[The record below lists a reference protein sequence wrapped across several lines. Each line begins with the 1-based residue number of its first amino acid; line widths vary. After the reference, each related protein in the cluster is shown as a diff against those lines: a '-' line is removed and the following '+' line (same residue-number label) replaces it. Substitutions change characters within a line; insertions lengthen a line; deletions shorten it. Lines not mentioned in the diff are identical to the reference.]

1 MKIISGVSSKFIA
14 LVAMTIIGVVIV
26 TILGLYIIHQNLLED
41 RKTKLVELTEASRG
55 VLSHYQQLAASGTL
69 TDAAARD
76 QARATLRGLRFGKD
90 DYFFVYDF
98 DGVNQVLGPKPQLEG
113 QSLLNLKDPDGV
125 PFVADLIQAA
135 KAGGGFVD
143 YRFPKAGSDQPLPKL
158 SYALPFQP
166 WGWMVGTGIYI
177 DDIDAIFWRTVRE
190 QSLVIGLIL
199 AVVLTCSTLLG
210 RSVTRPI
217 LALTGVMNR
226 LAHGDLQVTIPGE
239 DRRDEIGDMAR
250 AVDVFKQNAVER
262 GRLEAEQ
269 TTLKQQAE
277 AARRATMMQLA
288 DHFEASVL
296 RVVEAV
302 SSAAVEMESSAAVL
316 SGSAEEASRQATAV
330 AVAAEQASTNVN
342 TVAGATEEL
351 SASIQEISRQ
361 VSSSTRIAA
370 QAVDDANRTDALM
383 QELAV
388 AARQIGEVI
397 DLINSIAR
405 QTNLLALNATI
416 EAARAGEH
424 GKGFAIVAQEVKQ
437 LATQTGKA
445 TDSIQAKVREIQGAT
460 GAAVDAIR
468 GIGGTIGHINEIAA
482 AVAAAVE
489 EQNAAT
495 RDIAGNVHQAAAG
508 TQEVTANIAGV
519 TQASSETGSAAGLV
533 LQSAGGLSRDAETLR
548 NEVARFLAEV
558 RSA

>member
-1 MKIISGVSSKFIA
+1 
-14 LVAMTIIGVVIV
+14 
-26 TILGLYIIHQNLLED
+26 
-41 RKTKLVELTEASRG
+41 VELTEASRG

-351 SASIQEISRQ
+351 SSSIQEISRQ

-397 DLINSIAR
+397 
-405 QTNLLALNATI
+405 
-416 EAARAGEH
+416 
-424 GKGFAIVAQEVKQ
+424 
-437 LATQTGKA
+437 
-445 TDSIQAKVREIQGAT
+445 DSIQAKVREIQGAT